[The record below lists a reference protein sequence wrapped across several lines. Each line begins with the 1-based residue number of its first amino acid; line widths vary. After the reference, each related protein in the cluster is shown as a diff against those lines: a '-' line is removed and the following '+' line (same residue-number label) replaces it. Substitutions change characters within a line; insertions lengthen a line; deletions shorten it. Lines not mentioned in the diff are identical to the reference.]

1 MSQTSNSPLQF
12 PQSDQANL
20 GRPPKLTAELI
31 EHICDFISS
40 SQSISAISRLV
51 QISESTFYRWLSKAK
66 QPGAEQVYVDFAAR
80 VEEAVQF
87 SEVEALQRIRYAS
100 RRDEHW
106 RAAAWIL
113 ERRFPE
119 KYGRRAI
126 LQYPEELKIQN
137 TEETKLTEVA

>member
-1 MSQTSNSPLQF
+1 MTREFCCTGYVN
-12 PQSDQANL
+12 
-20 GRPPKLTAELI
+20 I
-31 EHICDFISS
+31 IS
-40 SQSISAISRLV
+40 V
-51 QISESTFYRWLSKAK
+51 EKTQI
-66 QPGAEQVYVDFAAR
+66 DFAVR
-80 VEEAVQF
+80 VEEALQI

-100 RRDEHW
+100 RRDQHW

-137 TEETKLTEVA
+137 NTGAKITEVA